1 MGEEVTGEDDE
12 ENQVASNPAS
22 TVFDAKRLIGRRFED
37 TFVREGTKHC
47 PFKVVSDAGGKPM
60 IEVEYKGETKLFT
73 PEEISSMVLAK
84 MKETAEAYLNAPVTK
99 AVITVP
105 AHFNNAQRQ
114 ATKDA
119 GTIAGLEVLRII
131 SEPTVAAIAYGLDKK
146 HEQGEKNVLIF
157 DLGGG
162 TFDVSVLTITAGIF
176 EVKSTSGNTHLG
188 GEDFDSR
195 LVDHFAQQ
203 FNRVN
208 NRDMTTNR
216 RALRRLR
223 TVCEQAKRTLSAAT
237 WATVE
242 VDALFEGI
250 DFSAKITRARFEEL
264 CSDLFAST
272 LEPVGRALA
281 DAKLEKS
288 QIQEIILVGGST
300 RIPKVQKLLQDFF
313 NGKELNKS
321 INPDEAVAY
330 GAAVQAAIL
339 GGGGGDASSS
349 SSPLELTDILLV
361 DVTPLSLGITVKGDL
376 MANIIPR
383 NSSIP
388 VRMTKP
394 FATCFDNQ
402 TAICIKMLE
411 GEFFPIQTT
420 SFTFLNTS
428 GK

>member
-1 MGEEVTGEDDE
+1 
-12 ENQVASNPAS
+12 
-22 TVFDAKRLIGRRFED
+22 
-37 TFVREGTKHC
+37 
-47 PFKVVSDAGGKPM
+47 
-60 IEVEYKGETKLFT
+60 
-73 PEEISSMVLAK
+73 
-84 MKETAEAYLNAPVTK
+84 
-99 AVITVP
+99 
-105 AHFNNAQRQ
+105 
-114 ATKDA
+114 
-119 GTIAGLEVLRII
+119 
-131 SEPTVAAIAYGLDKK
+131 
-146 HEQGEKNVLIF
+146 
-157 DLGGG
+157 
-162 TFDVSVLTITAGIF
+162 
-176 EVKSTSGNTHLG
+176 
-188 GEDFDSR
+188 R

-223 TVCEQAKRTLSAAT
+223 TACEQAKRALSAAT

-313 NGKELNKS
+313 NGKELNRS

-339 GGGGGDASSS
+339 GGGVGDA

-383 NSSIP
+383 NSAIP
-388 VRMTKP
+388 ARMTKP

-402 TAICIKMLE
+402 TAICIKVLE
-411 GEFFPIQTT
+411 GERAQMKDNHLLGEFRVEGIPRAPRKEGKVDVTFFLDANGLLEVTATVKSNNKQRSMLINNSDRSRLSAEQIERMMGEARRFKAEDDRQRERVKAFNGLEDYAYELKGALEGVAGAAAAAAVAAGARLSAKERGDALQAVAQTLAWLGRNSLADKEEIDYERDQLEAACKT
-420 SFTFLNTS
+420 AMVKL
-428 GK
+428 GRR